1 MYIPRFRKIE
11 QVVKE
16 IKEVDTDTELNW
28 RMIKSLIKLGAISQ
42 MKIGNAWLV
51 NIDELYSIFW
61 EIKNE
66 HNNNR

>member
-1 MYIPRFRKIE
+1 MYIPRFRRIE
-11 QVVKE
+11 QVIKE
-16 IKEVDTDTELNW
+16 ISEVDADTELNW

-42 MKIGNAWLV
+42 MKIGNAWLI

-66 HNNNR
+66 HNNDR